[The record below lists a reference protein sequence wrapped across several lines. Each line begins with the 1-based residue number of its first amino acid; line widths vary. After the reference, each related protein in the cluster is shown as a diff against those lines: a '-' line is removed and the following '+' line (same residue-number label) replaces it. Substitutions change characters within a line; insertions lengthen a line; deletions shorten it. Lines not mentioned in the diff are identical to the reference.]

1 MHSLRGTFLH
11 KLDPPIMH
19 ALRTQGELIEGK
31 VYLIIEFLLENFSL
45 PAKKNIYE
53 ILGPTQRGVQTMIF
67 DA

>member
-31 VYLIIEFLLENFSL
+31 VYVIIEFLLESL
-45 PAKKNIYE
+45 SQPTKMNLYE
-53 ILGPTQRGVQTMIF
+53 MLDPKHRVSKP
-67 DA
+67 